1 MPRWPEE
8 EGGSPLDAVTV
19 WNPRAHL
26 ATGDQT
32 TRPADRPK
40 PAAGSRSSPKDGLTD
55 MSCRTKTL
63 PTTSSGFTTS
73 AGTRK
78 LRPGLFFVSISE
90 ETYLSPIA
98 KWSVKTWN
106 REPANHQLPHLHR
119 YRRGSDRRNRSNPGR
134 APQSPSSPP
143 RFFSFRLKNQPPT
156 MPKIIVGDG
165 STLEEGCILDYVTFR
180 HHPGQTPAQRAGAG
194 GFFPRRDMM
203 IMIGSDGAR
212 PGSSS
217 LAGPSFCNQASAKP
231 SHPPSLGCQRRR
243 RRRRSLSSQ
252 RCYSCPH
259 LLKGNPEDRTQ
270 NQWHKPRRADTLC
283 RCHGTSPLKAR
294 QAGVSCRPCRTAA
307 RSPDCHW
314 DRQSTAPRPEGT
326 WGVRHSPR

>member
-106 REPANHQLPHLHR
+106 REPVNHQLPHLHR

-134 APQSPSSPP
+134 APHSPSSPP
-143 RFFSFRLKNQPPT
+143 PASFPFGSRTNLPPCR
-156 MPKIIVGDG
+156 K
-165 STLEEGCILDYVTFR
+165 
-180 HHPGQTPAQRAGAG
+180 
-194 GFFPRRDMM
+194 
-203 IMIGSDGAR
+203 
-212 PGSSS
+212 SSS
-217 LAGPSFCNQASAKP
+217 VTVRRWKKDASWTM
-231 SHPPSLGCQRRR
+231 SHFATTP
-243 RRRRSLSSQ
+243 
-252 RCYSCPH
+252 
-259 LLKGNPEDRTQ
+259 DRPL
-270 NQWHKPRRADTLC
+270 PRERVRVA
-283 RCHGTSPLKAR
+283 S
-294 QAGVSCRPCRTAA
+294 
-307 RSPDCHW
+307 SPDV
-314 DRQSTAPRPEGT
+314 T
-326 WGVRHSPR
+326 

>member
-1 MPRWPEE
+1 
-8 EGGSPLDAVTV
+8 
-19 WNPRAHL
+19 
-26 ATGDQT
+26 
-32 TRPADRPK
+32 
-40 PAAGSRSSPKDGLTD
+40 

-63 PTTSSGFTTS
+63 PTTSFGFTTS

-98 KWSVKTWN
+98 TWSVKTWN
-106 REPANHQLPHLHR
+106 REPVNHQLPHLHR
-119 YRRGSDRRNRSNPGR
+119 YRRGSDRRNWSNPGR
-134 APQSPSSPP
+134 APHSPSSPPLSPPHP

-231 SHPPSLGCQRRR
+231 SHHHPPSLGLSKTSSTSSISVFPALLQLPTSLKRQPPKTGRRTSDTGQDEPT
-243 RRRRSLSSQ
+243 RS
-252 RCYSCPH
+252 
-259 LLKGNPEDRTQ
+259 
-270 NQWHKPRRADTLC
+270 
-283 RCHGTSPLKAR
+283 
-294 QAGVSCRPCRTAA
+294 AGVMGLLLSRHGKRAWAADHVAPQLEVPTATGIGKVLLLG
-307 RSPDCHW
+307 PKEH
-314 DRQSTAPRPEGT
+314 
-326 WGVRHSPR
+326 GVRHSPR